1 MNKKVLLL
9 GVLLVVPLVGLLAVS
24 FKFDPKIVESPLLG
38 KPAPD
43 FMLQDLDGNV
53 VTLSQLRGAPV
64 LINFWSTWCPP
75 CIQEHPLLESAAAHY
90 RGRVHFLGVIYQDDP
105 GVIAR
110 FIAQRGSWGPSLVD
124 PDNRVALAYGVFGPP
139 ETFFVDADG
148 KIVDKVI
155 GALEPRYLRDVLEGL
170 L

>member
-1 MNKKVLLL
+1 MNKKVLLI
-9 GVLLVVPLVGLLAVS
+9 GVLLIVPLVGLLAVS
-24 FKFDPKIVESPLLG
+24 FRFDPKIVESPLIG

-43 FMLQDLDGNV
+43 FTLQDLDGNV
-53 VTLSQLRGAPV
+53 VRLSELRGTPV
-64 LINFWSTWCPP
+64 VINFWSTWCPP

-110 FIAQRGSWGPSLVD
+110 FIDELGAWGPALID
-124 PDNRVALAYGVFGPP
+124 PENRVAIAYGVFGPP
-139 ETFFVDADG
+139 ETFFIDEEGV
-148 KIVDKVI
+148 IVDKVI
-155 GALEPRYLRDVLEGL
+155 GGLHAQILREALDAL